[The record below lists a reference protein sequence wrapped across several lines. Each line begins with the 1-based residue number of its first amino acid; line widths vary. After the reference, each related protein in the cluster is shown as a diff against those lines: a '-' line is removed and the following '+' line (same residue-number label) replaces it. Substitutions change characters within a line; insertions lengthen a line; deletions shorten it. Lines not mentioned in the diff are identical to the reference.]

1 MPLLENDI
9 KRLKRKGYKAHFFI
23 VNKDGWLQLKNKD
36 GKCVFNDGK
45 QCLIYEDRPEGCKF
59 YPIIYD
65 DEVDCV
71 MLDKECLYNDEFKIS
86 RIDTVLLKSLIKK
99 LDDERKNRT
108 K

>member
-1 MPLLENDI
+1 MPLLEEDI
-9 KRLKRKGYKAHFFI
+9 NRLKK
-23 VNKDGWLQLKNKD
+23 VNKANFYMVNKEGWLQLKNKD

-45 QCLIYEDRPEGCKF
+45 QCLIYDDRPEGCKF

-65 DEVDCV
+65 DKSDGVI
-71 MLDKECLYNDEFKIS
+71 LDEECPYNDEFKIS
-86 RIDTVLLKSLIKK
+86 RMDKVLLRNLIKK